1 MPDPDDL
8 VRSLVQ
14 SHGLTHAGESR
25 NTAYYRLDDDVL
37 VAIPHEGSQDD
48 GATARDNVA
57 RQREI
62 FRATGKRGAIV
73 IFFDRMTSQNK
84 DARAVYQSMDDVLTC
99 TALVGG
105 TMLTR
110 AMASFFLGLSR
121 PSVPIKLFATFDAA
135 LAWCRQTNQS
145 ADRTLRA
152 ERTA

>member
-1 MPDPDDL
+1 MPEPDDL

-14 SHGLTHAGESR
+14 SHALTHVGDSR

-37 VAIPHEGSQDD
+37 VAIPHQGSQDD
-48 GATARDNVA
+48 GATARENA
-57 RQREI
+57 SMQRDV
-62 FRATGKRGAIV
+62 FRAAGKKGAIV

-84 DARAVYQSMDDVLTC
+84 DARVVYQSMGDVLTC

-121 PSVPIKLFATFDAA
+121 PSMPIKLFATFDAA
-135 LAWCRQTNQS
+135 LAWCGQINQS
-145 ADRTLRA
+145 ADRTLVERA
-152 ERTA
+152 S